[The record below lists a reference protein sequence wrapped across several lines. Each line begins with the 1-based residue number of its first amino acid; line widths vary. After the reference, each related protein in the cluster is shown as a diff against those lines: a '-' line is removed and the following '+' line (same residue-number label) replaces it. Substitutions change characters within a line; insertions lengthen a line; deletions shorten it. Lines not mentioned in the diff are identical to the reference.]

1 MWIKAAGSSA
11 GYDGGLKI
19 AEGEMIV
26 ADLMTRTLVTVR
38 LETSLAEAAKLML
51 ARHVSGLLVVD
62 EAGALIGVV
71 TEGDLLQ
78 RAELGTETQ
87 HVPWLQAFLMPGHQ
101 AADYVKTHGRH
112 VSEVMTPDPLCVAP
126 QTALAAV
133 AALMRGR
140 HIKRLPVVEDGRP
153 VGVIS
158 RSDLLAALARKLVPT
173 DEGQPGDA
181 AICAHIRAAL
191 AAESWAPGRGIH
203 VSVTGGVV
211 TLEGVVISDQQ
222 HKAVRVIAE
231 NTAGVIDIEDHLVFV
246 DPGTGMTI
254 PLGA

>member
-1 MWIKAAGSSA
+1 
-11 GYDGGLKI
+11 
-19 AEGEMIV
+19 MIV
-26 ADLMTRTLVTVR
+26 ADLMTRHLVTVR
-38 LETSLAEAAKLML
+38 RDTSLAEAAKLML

-78 RAELGTETQ
+78 RAELGTEGRNASR
-87 HVPWLQAFLMPGHQ
+87 LRAFLMPGHQ

-112 VSEVMTPDPLCVAP
+112 VSEVMTAEPVCVAP
-126 QTALAAV
+126 DTALAAA

-158 RSDLLAALARKLVPT
+158 RSDLLGALARRLVPRK
-173 DEGQPGDA
+173 DSRPSDA
-181 AICAHIRAAL
+181 AICARIKAAL
-191 AAESWAPGRGIH
+191 AAESWAPKRGVH

-222 HKAVRVIAE
+222 HNAVRVIAE
-231 NTAGVIDIEDHLVFV
+231 NTEGVVEVEDDLFFV